1 MIFKKNFSSLD
12 KIAIITSAALPMIG
26 NKIKPIKVLLNP
38 EDSAIPLIES
48 TKYSAD
54 KAAIKVTTTNKANTV
69 LRDN

>member
-1 MIFKKNFSSLD
+1 M
-12 KIAIITSAALPMIG
+12 MG

-54 KAAIKVTTTNKANTV
+54 KAAIKVTITNKANTV